1 MQIALFFPSKVKPS
15 EITLIESVY
24 LNRLKKYK
32 VNIEEYRYLKP
43 EGDLIKIKRLND
55 ESILKKIKKN
65 DILIVCDERGKL
77 VKSEDMVN
85 ILKDFRDV
93 YKINKRRLIFLIGGP
108 YGFSDL
114 IRNRSD
120 LTCSLSGLVLA
131 SGIARIVLLE
141 SLYRSFMIIDN
152 HPYHN
157 E

>member
-1 MQIALFFPSKVKPS
+1 
-15 EITLIESVY
+15 
-24 LNRLKKYK
+24 
-32 VNIEEYRYLKP
+32 
-43 EGDLIKIKRLND
+43 
-55 ESILKKIKKN
+55 
-65 DILIVCDERGKL
+65 
-77 VKSEDMVN
+77 MVN

-114 IRNRSD
+114 IRKRAD
-120 LTCSLSGLVLA
+120 IICSLSGLVLA

-141 SLYRSFMIIDN
+141 ALYRSFMIIDN